1 MQREKQYI
9 IITLED
15 EITQTKVIIIYIVFH
30 AAYKI

>member
-9 IITLED
+9 IITLVCV
-15 EITQTKVIIIYIVFH
+15 ISSSKVIIIYIVFH